1 MILELFDV
9 DSVNCEELMAKNVLR
24 KNLQPSF
31 LHCPDQP
38 KIFSVWLQIHTTP
51 TLTLKHTHTHT
62 HTHQKKKKKTK
73 TKNKKKKTKNS
84 LHNNEIIKYRDFR
97 YTYQIYNEFKHLNI

>member
-1 MILELFDV
+1 MILEVFDV
-9 DSVNCEELMAKNVLR
+9 NSVNCEELMAKNVLR
-24 KNLQPSF
+24 KNIQPSY

-73 TKNKKKKTKNS
+73 NS

>member
-1 MILELFDV
+1 MEALGSIFVILEVFDA

-24 KNLQPSF
+24 KNLQPSY

-51 TLTLKHTHTHT
+51 TLRLKHTHTLT
-62 HTHQKKKKKTK
+62 LTKKKKKEKQKTK
-73 TKNKKKKTKNS
+73 KKNKKFS
-84 LHNNEIIKYRDFR
+84 A
-97 YTYQIYNEFKHLNI
+97 Q

>member
-24 KNLQPSF
+24 KNLQPSY

-51 TLTLKHTHTHT
+51 TLRLKHT
-62 HTHQKKKKKTK
+62 HTHQKKKKKK
-73 TKNKKKKTKNS
+73 RQKKKKKKKTNKKFS
-84 LHNNEIIKYRDFR
+84 A
-97 YTYQIYNEFKHLNI
+97 Q